1 MKKKVLVAMS
11 GGVDSSV
18 AALLLKAEGY
28 EVSGATLCFQIE
40 RDAADARSC
49 CSPDAVGD
57 AKKVA
62 EMLQIK
68 HYVFNYSDVFQ
79 EKIIDYYDAEY
90 QKARTPNP
98 CIRCNQIIKFGL
110 LLNRAIDIGAD
121 CIATGHYANIVTIN
135 GYPYIRK
142 AKDITKDQS
151 YFLYRV
157 GHEALA
163 KVVLPLGA
171 YLKSEI
177 RQIASANNLSVAE
190 KKESQEVCFRSDS
203 VPKGKKGQIK
213 DVKGNILGTHKG
225 IAHYTI
231 GQRKGLGISS
241 NQPYY
246 VIAIYAAKNEL
257 IVGKR
262 DEAYKKTFEISDLVL
277 TNGFEDKRKY
287 KTKIRYLHE
296 GADAY
301 VERKDAIASVCFEKE
316 QFAITP
322 GQSAVFYSDDIVMGG
337 GIIERV
343 IK

>member
-1 MKKKVLVAMS
+1 MS

-28 EVSGATLCFQIE
+28 EVSGATLCFQIG
-40 RDAADARSC
+40 RDAADAKSC
-49 CSPDAVGD
+49 CSPDAVDD

-62 EMLQIK
+62 DMLQIK

-110 LLNRAIDIGAD
+110 LLKRAIDIGAD
-121 CIATGHYANIVTIN
+121 AIATGHYANIADIN

-157 GHEALA
+157 GHDALE
-163 KVVLPLGA
+163 KVLLPLGG

-177 RQIASANNLSVAE
+177 RQIASANRLSVAE
-190 KKESQEVCFRSDS
+190 KKESQEVCFISGS
-203 VPKGKKGQIK
+203 ALKGKKGQIK
-213 DVKGNILGTHKG
+213 DAKGNILGTHKG

-241 NQPYY
+241 SQPYY
-246 VIAIYAAKNEL
+246 VIAIEAAKNEV

-262 DEAYKKTFEISDLVL
+262 EEAYKKSFEIDDLVL
-277 TNGFEDKRKY
+277 RQDFRDQRKY
-287 KTKIRYLHE
+287 NTKIRYLHE

-301 VERKDAIASVCFEKE
+301 IERKDAILSVCFEKE

-322 GQSAVFYSDDIVMGG
+322 GQSAVFYQDDIVMGG
-337 GIIERV
+337 GIIEKV
-343 IK
+343 HT